1 MEKWVTANLLP
12 ASSQENGDRK
22 MKDRGIKT
30 VMKYLFAIS
39 FIGLGLNHFAHPE
52 FYLRIMPPYLPWPSA
67 LHLIAG
73 FFEVVLG
80 MMLLIPRSQRLAA
93 WGLIALLLAVYPAN
107 IHMAV
112 NHDQFPDV
120 PMIFHWIR
128 LPLQFVLIA
137 WAWWY
142 TKADEVK
149 GLKYEPRKNS

>member
-1 MEKWVTANLLP
+1 MSAFKI
-12 ASSQENGDRK
+12 G
-22 MKDRGIKT
+22 
-30 VMKYLFAIS
+30 MKYLFAAI
-39 FIGLGLNHFAHPE
+39 FIFAGFNHFYKPD

-80 MMLLIPRSQRLAA
+80 VMLLIPRFQRPAA

-112 NHDQFPDV
+112 NWRLYPDL

-128 LPLQFVLIA
+128 LPLQFVMIA
-137 WAWWY
+137 WAWWF

-149 GLKYEPRKNS
+149 GLKYEPGKIS

>member
-1 MEKWVTANLLP
+1 M
-12 ASSQENGDRK
+12 SSFKIG
-22 MKDRGIKT
+22 T
-30 VMKYLFAIS
+30 KYLFAAI
-39 FIGLGLNHFAHPE
+39 FIFLGFNHFRDPG
-52 FYLRIMPPYLPWPSA
+52 FYMRIMPPYLPWPSA
-67 LHLIAG
+67 LHLTAG

-80 MMLLIPRSQRLAA
+80 VMLLTPRFQRLAA

-112 NHDQFPDV
+112 NHDQYQL

-142 TKADEVK
+142 TKADEEK
-149 GLKYEPRKNS
+149 GLKYELRKGS